1 MTMKLNRIARGTG
14 GAVMLSTLLLACSI
28 DTLLDVPDPDVATPE
43 SVLSKAA
50 LPAVLAGAIGD
61 FMVAYNS
68 NGDGQISMSALFTDE
83 MIWAETFP
91 TRFEVDVRSI
101 QNTNVTMEGIFRAL
115 HRARISASRAA
126 SGYAALDPTVVDKY
140 AEALNLEATTYIY
153 FGENYC
159 NGVPFSRLDPAG
171 APIYGDE
178 ISNDAMFAEAV
189 TLFDSAITV
198 LGAAA
203 TAGANAQRN
212 FAQIGRG
219 RALLNRGLY
228 ANAAAA
234 VAGVPTNFSY
244 TINHSTNTG
253 RQNNGLWS
261 LIFEGRR
268 FSVGQLEGTNGL
280 PFRTDAAAGDPR
292 IPNVLGTGTF
302 STGFDGG
309 TPLFTQLKYPLRD
322 TPAPVVTGA
331 EARLIEAEASLQAGT
346 FATAG
351 TGGLAIINTLRGTTT
366 PALAALADPATAPLR
381 EDLMFKERAYW
392 LWLTSHRLGD
402 MRRLIRQYG
411 RTEDA
416 VFPTGTFF
424 KGGVY
429 GDDMNFPIPFDEL
442 NNPSFQQCTDRN
454 A

>member
-1 MTMKLNRIARGTG
+1 MKLFTVARGAG
-14 GAVMLSTLLLACSI
+14 KAVALSSLLLACNI
-28 DTLLDVPDPDVATPE
+28 DTMLDVPDPDVATPE
-43 SVLSKAA
+43 SVLSQAA

-83 MIWAETFP
+83 LMWAETFP

-101 QNTNVTMEGIFRAL
+101 QNTNTTMEAVFRAL

-126 SGYAALDPTVVDKY
+126 TGYASLNPGDIARY
-140 AEALNLEATTYIY
+140 AEALNIEAMTYIY

-159 NGVPFSRLDPAG
+159 NGVPFSRLDAAG
-171 APIYGDE
+171 APVYGSSITNDE
-178 ISNDAMFAEAV
+178 MFAQAV
-189 TLFDSAITV
+189 TLFDSALAII
-198 LGAAA
+198 GASTA
-203 TAGANAQRN
+203 TAAVAQRN

-219 RALLNRGLY
+219 RALLNRGQF

-234 VAGVPTNFSY
+234 VAGVPTNYSY
-244 TINHSTNTG
+244 TINHSANTG

-261 LIFEGRR
+261 LVFEGRR
-268 FSVGQLEGTNGL
+268 FTVGQIEGVNGL

-292 IPNVLGTGTF
+292 IPNALGTGTF
-302 STGFDGG
+302 STGFDGS
-309 TPLFTQLKYPLRD
+309 TPLFTQLKHGARD

-346 FATAG
+346 FANAG
-351 TGGLAIINTLRGTTT
+351 GGLAIINTLRGTTT
-366 PALAALADPATAPLR
+366 PAQPALADPGTAAGR
-381 EDLMFKERAYW
+381 ENLLFKERAYW
-392 LWLTSHRLGD
+392 MWLTSHRLGD
-402 MRRLIRQYG
+402 MRRLVRQYG

-442 NNPSFQQCTDRN
+442 NNPQFQQCTNRD